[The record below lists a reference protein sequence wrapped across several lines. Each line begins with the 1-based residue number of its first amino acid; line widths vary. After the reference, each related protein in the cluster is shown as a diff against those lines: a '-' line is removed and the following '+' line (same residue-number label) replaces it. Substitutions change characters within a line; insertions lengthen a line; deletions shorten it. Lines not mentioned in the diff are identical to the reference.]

1 MRVLLT
7 YSGIEDWQAVIAATN
22 DMTIIIEKNFF
33 DINYH
38 LHQLFFSYQI
48 LFYPLSHRHPFQN
61 QYFKVRK
68 NARHDK
74 NISWYLTINHYQ

>member
-1 MRVLLT
+1 LT

-48 LFYPLSHRHPFQN
+48 LFYSLSHRHPFQN

-74 NISWYLTINHYQ
+74 NISWYLTINHYP